1 MLQVAELT
9 KRTECA
15 ELDLK
20 ELQDVF
26 EQSRHE
32 LDETLDSLRVE
43 HQKIYQELHQYVT
56 IKLITFINNFLI
68 IKI

>member
-1 MLQVAELT
+1 MAELT
-9 KRTECA
+9 KHTECA

-43 HQKIYQELHQYVT
+43 HQKIYQELHQYVI
-56 IKLITFINNFLI
+56 IKLI
-68 IKI
+68 K